1 MGANAMHLLR
11 RQFLQLAAGAAAL
24 PIVSGLARAQGY
36 PARPV
41 RIIVSYPS
49 GNASDILV
57 RVVAQALSER
67 FGQRFVVENRP
78 GVSGTVGTGI
88 VAKASPDGYTLLM
101 EVVTANAM
109 NTTLY
114 PNLNYDFARDIAP
127 VARLAEGP
135 YVMVL
140 NPSVPA
146 ETLPEFIAYA
156 KANPGK
162 INMAS
167 TGRGSPT
174 HVFGELF
181 RMTAGIDVLH
191 VPYRGSFMPDLL
203 GGQVQLVFG
212 PISQS
217 IQYIRAGK
225 LRGLAVTTANRQSAL
240 PDVPSVREFLPGYEA
255 SGWYGIGAPK
265 GTPGDIVAA
274 LNREINAALG
284 DPKVKARLAEL
295 GVMPMPT
302 TPAAFGTFIA
312 AETHKWA
319 KVIRSANITTD

>member
-1 MGANAMHLLR
+1 MHVLR
-11 RQFLQLAAGAAAL
+11 RQFLQLAAVAAAL
-24 PIVSGLARAQGY
+24 PIASGLARAQSY
-36 PARPV
+36 PNRPV
-41 RIIVSYPS
+41 RIIVSYPP
-49 GNASDILV
+49 GNASDIIG
-57 RVVAQALSER
+57 RVVAHALSER
-67 FGQRFVVENRP
+67 FGHQFVVENRP
-78 GVSGTVGTGI
+78 GVSGTIGTGV

-101 EVVTANAM
+101 EVVTANVM
-109 NTTLY
+109 NSTLY
-114 PNLNYDFARDIAP
+114 PNLNYDFARDITP
-127 VARLAEGP
+127 VARLAQGP

-140 NPSVPA
+140 NPSIPT
-146 ETLPEFIAYA
+146 ETLSEFIAYA

-167 TGRGSPT
+167 TGNGSPT

-217 IQYIRAGK
+217 IEYIRAGK
-225 LRGLAVTTANRQSAL
+225 LRALAVTTANRQPAL
-240 PDVPSVREFLPGYEA
+240 PELPTVSEFLPGYEA

-265 GTPGDIVAA
+265 GTPREIVDA

-284 DPKVKARLAEL
+284 DQKVKVRLADL
-295 GVMPMPT
+295 GIRSMPT
-302 TPAAFGTFIA
+302 TPTEFGTFIA
-312 AETHKWA
+312 AETQKWA
-319 KVIRSANITTD
+319 TVIRSASIKAD

>member
-1 MGANAMHLLR
+1 MNLLR
-11 RQFLQLAAGAAAL
+11 RQILQLAVGAVAL
-24 PIVSGLARAQGY
+24 PLASGLARAQGY
-36 PARPV
+36 PSRPV
-41 RIIVSYPS
+41 RIIVSYPA
-49 GNASDILV
+49 GNASDIIV

-67 FGQRFVVENRP
+67 FGQQFVVENRP
-78 GVSGTVGTGI
+78 GVSGTVGTGV

-101 EVVTANAM
+101 EVVTANVM
-109 NTTLY
+109 NSTLY
-114 PNLNYDFARDIAP
+114 PNLNYDFARDIVP

-146 ETLPEFIAYA
+146 ETLLEFIAYA

-167 TGRGSPT
+167 TGNGSPT

-217 IQYIRAGK
+217 IEYIRAGK

-240 PDVPSVREFLPGYEA
+240 PDVPTVREFLPGYEA

-265 GTPGDIVAA
+265 GTPGDIVQA

-284 DPKVKARLAEL
+284 DPTVKARLANL

-302 TPAAFGTFIA
+302 TPTEFGAFIA
-312 AETHKWA
+312 AETQKWA
-319 KVIRSANITTD
+319 KVIRSANIKTD

>member
-1 MGANAMHLLR
+1 MNLLR
-11 RQFLQLAAGAAAL
+11 RQILQLAVGAVAL
-24 PIVSGLARAQGY
+24 PLASGLARAQGY
-36 PARPV
+36 PSRPV
-41 RIIVSYPS
+41 RIIVSYPA
-49 GNASDILV
+49 GNASDIIV

-67 FGQRFVVENRP
+67 FGQQFVVENRP
-78 GVSGTVGTGI
+78 GVSGTVGTGV

-101 EVVTANAM
+101 EVVTANVM
-109 NTTLY
+109 NSTLY
-114 PNLNYDFARDIAP
+114 PNLNYDFARDIVP

-146 ETLPEFIAYA
+146 ETLLEFIAYA

-167 TGRGSPT
+167 TGNGSPT

-217 IQYIRAGK
+217 IEYIRAGK

-240 PDVPSVREFLPGYEA
+240 PDVPTVREFLPGYEA

-265 GTPGDIVAA
+265 GTPGDIVQA
-274 LNREINAALG
+274 LNCEINAALG
-284 DPKVKARLAEL
+284 DPKVKARLANL

-302 TPAAFGTFIA
+302 TPTEFGAFIA
-312 AETHKWA
+312 AETQKWA
-319 KVIRSANITTD
+319 KVIRSANIKTD

>member
-1 MGANAMHLLR
+1 MHLLR
-11 RQFLQLAAGAAAL
+11 REFLQLVAVAAAL
-24 PIVSGLARAQGY
+24 PIASGLARAQSY
-36 PARPV
+36 PNRPV
-41 RIIVSYPS
+41 RIIVSYPP
-49 GNASDILV
+49 GNASDIIG
-57 RVVAQALSER
+57 RVVAHALSER
-67 FGQRFVVENRP
+67 FGQQFVVENRP
-78 GVSGTVGTGI
+78 GVSGTIGTGV

-101 EVVTANAM
+101 EVVTANVM
-109 NTTLY
+109 NSTLY
-114 PNLNYDFARDIAP
+114 PNLNYDFARDITP
-127 VARLAEGP
+127 VARLAQGP

-146 ETLPEFIAYA
+146 ETLSEFITYA

-167 TGRGSPT
+167 TGNGSPT

-217 IQYIRAGK
+217 IEYIRAGK
-225 LRGLAVTTANRQSAL
+225 LRALAVTTANRQPSL
-240 PDVPSVREFLPGYEA
+240 PEVPTVQEFLPGYEA

-265 GTPGDIVAA
+265 GTPGEIVDA

-284 DPKVKARLAEL
+284 DPKVKARLADL
-295 GVMPMPT
+295 GIMPMPT
-302 TPAAFGTFIA
+302 TPTELGTFIA
-312 AETHKWA
+312 AETQKWA
-319 KVIRSANITTD
+319 KVIRSASIKAD

>member
-1 MGANAMHLLR
+1 MHLLR
-11 RQFLQLAAGAAAL
+11 RQFMQLAAGAAAL
-24 PIVSGLARAQGY
+24 PIASRLARTQGY
-36 PARPV
+36 PNRPV
-41 RIIVSYPS
+41 RIIVSYPA
-49 GNASDILV
+49 GNASDIIG

-67 FGQRFVVENRP
+67 FGQQFVVENRP
-78 GVSGTVGTGI
+78 GVSGTLGTGV
-88 VAKASPDGYTLLM
+88 VAKAAPDGYTLLM
-101 EVVTANAM
+101 EVVTANVM
-109 NTTLY
+109 NSTLY

-127 VARLAEGP
+127 IARLGEGP
-135 YVMVL
+135 YVMVV

-146 ETLPEFIAYA
+146 GTLPELIAYA

-167 TGRGSPT
+167 TGNGSPT

-191 VPYRGSFMPDLL
+191 VPYRGSFMADLL

-217 IQYIRAGK
+217 IEYIRAGK
-225 LRGLAVTTANRQSAL
+225 LRALAVTTTDRQSAL
-240 PDVPSVREFLPGYEA
+240 PDVPTVREFLPSYQS

-265 GTPGDIVAA
+265 GTPGEVVDI
-274 LNREINAALG
+274 LNGGINAALA
-284 DPKVKARLAEL
+284 DPTVKARLANI

-302 TPAAFGTFIA
+302 TPAEFGTFIV
-312 AETHKWA
+312 AETEKWA
-319 KVIRSANITTD
+319 KVIRAANIKID

>member
-1 MGANAMHLLR
+1 MHLLR

-24 PIVSGLARAQGY
+24 PISSRLARAQGY

-41 RIIVSYPS
+41 RIIVSYPA
-49 GNASDILV
+49 GNASDIIA

-67 FGQRFVVENRP
+67 FGQQFVVENRP
-78 GVSGTVGTGI
+78 GVSGTVGTGA

-101 EVVTANAM
+101 EVVTANVM
-109 NTTLY
+109 NSTLY
-114 PNLNYDFARDIAP
+114 PNLNYDFASDIAP

-156 KANPGK
+156 KANRGK

-167 TGRGSPT
+167 TGNGSPT
-174 HVFGELF
+174 HIFGELF

-217 IQYIRAGK
+217 IEYIRAGK

-240 PDVPSVREFLPGYEA
+240 PDLPAVREFLPGYEA

-265 GTPGDIVAA
+265 GTPGEIVEA
-274 LNREINAALG
+274 LNREINAALA
-284 DPKVKARLAEL
+284 DPKVKARLADL
-295 GVMPMPT
+295 GVMPMPI
-302 TPAAFGTFIA
+302 TPPEFGTFIT
-312 AETHKWA
+312 AETQKWA
-319 KVIRSANITTD
+319 KVIRSANIKAD